1 MKIKTIAAVAVLAA
15 SLAFGACGGGTAVT
29 GNSSAVSGSAAGS
42 SEEASGKGTGDVS
55 SVPSVSASS
64 AKNAAQKAELYVTED
79 LGDAPELSGLTC
91 EKKLNLQYAKDFA
104 VYYYDDDYKIIS
116 IRDGGNY
123 LIVPEGKEAPQGI
136 SDDLVVIQGP
146 PKNIYMAASGS
157 MCFFPA
163 LGCMDSVTMTSVDR
177 DGWYIQAPIDA
188 INAGT
193 MTFAGKYSEPDYE
206 MLISKDC
213 GLAIESTMILHAP
226 KVKEM
231 IEGLGIPVLIDR
243 CSYETD
249 PFGRMEWVKMY
260 GALMGKEE
268 AAADYFANELTS
280 LGDYKNFE
288 DTGKTVA
295 FFSINSNQQVT
306 VRKTDDI
313 IPNMI
318 NMSGGSYIFKDLE
331 NTAGNSVSV
340 NLSMEKFYA
349 DAKDADYLVY
359 NAIIETPLTGM
370 SDLTG
375 KNPMFSQFKAVQNGN
390 VWQVDKSWYQSTDR
404 VGELLADL
412 HHMVT
417 DGNAEEMKFLKK
429 VS

>member
-1 MKIKTIAAVAVLAA
+1 MKIKTIAAAAVLAA
-15 SLAFGACGGGTAVT
+15 SLALGACGGGTAVT

-42 SEEASGKGTGDVS
+42 SEEASGKGTADVS
-55 SVPSVSASS
+55 SAPSVSASS

-268 AAADYFANELTS
+268 AAADYFADELTS

-318 NMSGGSYIFKDLE
+318 NMSGGSYI
-331 NTAGNSVSV
+331 
-340 NLSMEKFYA
+340 Y
-349 DAKDADYLVY
+349 
-359 NAIIETPLTGM
+359 
-370 SDLTG
+370 
-375 KNPMFSQFKAVQNGN
+375 
-390 VWQVDKSWYQSTDR
+390 R
-404 VGELLADL
+404 R
-412 HHMVT
+412 
-417 DGNAEEMKFLKK
+417 
-429 VS
+429 